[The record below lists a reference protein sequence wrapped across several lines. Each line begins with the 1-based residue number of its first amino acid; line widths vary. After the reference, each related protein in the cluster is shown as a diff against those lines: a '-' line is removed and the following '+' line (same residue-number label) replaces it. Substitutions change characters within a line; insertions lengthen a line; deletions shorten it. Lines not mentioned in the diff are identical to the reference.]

1 MTKDDPTGER
11 DALPIN
17 PTLTPHLKPAAGHP
31 PAAQGPA
38 PEHPEGRTLPGVPAP
53 AGDGMSAGEV
63 TGLLGG
69 DASMTEANIALER
82 AEGLDPGPGPGT
94 EG

>member
-17 PTLTPHLKPAAGHP
+17 PTLTPHLQP
-31 PAAQGPA
+31 PAEHEPAVPESA
-38 PEHPEGRTLPGVPAP
+38 PEQIEGRTLPGVPAP
-53 AGDGMSAGEV
+53 AGDGMNAGEV

-82 AEGLDPGPGPGT
+82 AEGLDPDPQG
-94 EG
+94 